1 MSEERSTPTYLE
13 LISQDEKQVKSEAL
27 QIKAQEASIEVQRE
41 IMNLNS
47 QIAQKKSAINAAQ
60 RQIPYSVKTE
70 YKLTTELEKLEDAL
84 EFAQEVKSERFSDV
98 SI

>member
-1 MSEERSTPTYLE
+1 MAKDNAQVTYLQ
-13 LISQDEKQVKSEAL
+13 LISQDEKTQKTEAL

-47 QIAQKKSAINAAQ
+47 QIAQKKSAIVAAQ
-60 RQIPYSVKTE
+60 RQIPYDVKSE
-70 YKLTTELEKLEDAL
+70 FKLTSELARLEEAL
-84 EFAQEVKSERFSDV
+84 EFTQDIKKSRFSDV

>member
-1 MSEERSTPTYLE
+1 MAAEKAPTYLE

-27 QIKAQEASIEVQRE
+27 AIKAQEASIEVQRE

-47 QIAQKKSAINAAQ
+47 QIAQKTSAIAAAQ
-60 RQIPYSVKTE
+60 RQIPYDVKRE
-70 YKLTTELEKLEDAL
+70 FKLTSELATLREAL
-84 EFAQEVKSERFSDV
+84 EFTQAIKKARFSDV